1 MTDRDVGQL
10 PDGFDAWKTRMMDSV
25 EHRAQEIYDAITDA
39 DILDH
44 LLVSGKAAHTAQA
57 VLAEIWSD
65 IDARDAHMM
74 AFINDQQRQTL
85 CEQIVSARLE
95 LGEDGP

>member
-1 MTDRDVGQL
+1 MTDRDVGPL
-10 PDGFDAWKTRMMDSV
+10 PDGFDAWKTRLMDRV
-25 EHRAQEIYDAITDA
+25 GHRVQEIYDAITDA

-44 LLVSGKAAHTAQA
+44 LLVSPKARGIAQE
-57 VLAEIWSD
+57 VLAETWSD